1 MIQRPA
7 PTEYAS
13 FYGTYM
19 KLVPESDILNV
30 LRNQHSQVV
39 SQWRSI
45 AEKDSTI
52 LHPPYTWTIKQVI
65 GHISDG
71 ERVFS
76 YRALRIARGD
86 ATPLAGFDENQFAL
100 AADIKTA
107 ALAKLVD
114 EFDAVRQAS
123 FALFSNLLPASWART
138 GTANENPVSVRALA
152 WIMAGH
158 VRHHDAIIR
167 KRLGLP
173 S

>member
-13 FYGTYM
+13 FYGTCM

-52 LHPPYTWTIKQVI
+52 LHPLYTWTIKQVI

-107 ALAKLVD
+107 
-114 EFDAVRQAS
+114 
-123 FALFSNLLPASWART
+123 
-138 GTANENPVSVRALA
+138 
-152 WIMAGH
+152 
-158 VRHHDAIIR
+158 
-167 KRLGLP
+167 
-173 S
+173 